1 MAYYGEAP
9 PERGTFSDLR
19 YMKCSGRSRG
29 ETQGAQAP
37 LSQSLDDPPTLIWR
51 SGSATEMVRI
61 SRVKVYERLGK
72 SVISIVN
79 KKG

>member
-1 MAYYGEAP
+1 MAYYGGTP

-37 LSQSLDDPPTLIWR
+37 VSQGLDDPPPPPAL
-51 SGSATEMVRI
+51 SGGPDPPLKWYVRI
-61 SRVKVYERLGK
+61 
-72 SVISIVN
+72 I
-79 KKG
+79 

>member
-1 MAYYGEAP
+1 MAYYGGTP

-37 LSQSLDDPPTLIWR
+37 LSQGLDDPPPPARLIWR
-51 SGSATEMVRI
+51 SGSATEMVC
-61 SRVKVYERLGK
+61 KDYM
-72 SVISIVN
+72 
-79 KKG
+79 KG

>member
-1 MAYYGEAP
+1 MAYYGGTP

-37 LSQSLDDPPTLIWR
+37 LSQGLDDPTPPPPAL
-51 SGSATEMVRI
+51 SGGPDPPLKLYVRI
-61 SRVKVYERLGK
+61 
-72 SVISIVN
+72 I
-79 KKG
+79 